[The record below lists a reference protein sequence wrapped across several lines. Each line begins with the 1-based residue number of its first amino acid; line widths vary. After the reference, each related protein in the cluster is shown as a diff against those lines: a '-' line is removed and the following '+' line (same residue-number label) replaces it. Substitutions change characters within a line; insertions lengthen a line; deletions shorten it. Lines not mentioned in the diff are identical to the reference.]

1 MYGPLATTFG
11 ISTWVVW
18 YIYVRRAT
26 AVFIDRGEIFA
37 RIGRDLMR
45 VPLRQVVAVRKA
57 PLIRRPP
64 LIIKFKR
71 DDDSLQEILFIPSIR
86 ESGFFFGA
94 EQMQEL
100 IEREVRNYRL
110 RD

>member
-1 MYGPLATTFG
+1 L
-11 ISTWVVW
+11 WHLHL
-18 YIYVRRAT
+18 
-26 AVFIDRGEIFA
+26 EN
-37 RIGRDLMR
+37 
-45 VPLRQVVAVRKA
+45 A

-94 EQMQEL
+94 QEMQEL
-100 IEREVRNYRL
+100 IEREVRDYRL